1 METKIKTVTKNE
13 LQEFEYFKSDVLFND
28 MEKKKRKLLLENAY
42 LKGSEIQARKA
53 RIIFACSGGVKK
65 IEARI
70 TALSNTSVSLNS
82 FRLPVKSVIGVD
94 LV

>member
-1 METKIKTVTKNE
+1 METKVKTVTKIE
-13 LQEFEYFKSDVLFND
+13 LQGFEYFKSDVLFND

-42 LKGSEIQARKA
+42 LKGNDIQARKA

-70 TALSNTSVSLNS
+70 TALSSTSVSLNS

-94 LV
+94 LI